1 MSAAQGLLISA
12 FDQLRVIQDQSK
24 CAGCLTTA
32 CTGVWEFH
40 ECDQTGQLRKD
51 CSVYKKRVDEKEKPK
66 GERVETNAAV
76 QGSVVET
83 WEYDNEW
90 YVFVLGDEMN
100 AGVQRR
106 ETHSCTD
113 RGAARSACQFFTC
126 LNGQRESPHRHG
138 FRSMDLQLNS
148 VDTRRHTGENVTWWG
163 EMNEFGSTMA
173 ESTVLFPVAS
183 GSSLEMNGTSVT
195 FTCSGDCDLSR
206 QPGRNCNLQ
215 EFHGWLIRSE
225 VERGWSKQVG
235 ESRSRTNRW

>member
-1 MSAAQGLLISA
+1 MSAAEGLLISA

-32 CTGVWEFH
+32 CTGVWECH
-40 ECDQTGQLRKD
+40 ECDKTGQLRKD

-83 WEYDNEW
+83 WEYDDER

-113 RGAARSACQFFTC
+113 RGAARSACQFGYVSEWT
-126 LNGQRESPHRHG
+126 
-138 FRSMDLQLNS
+138 
-148 VDTRRHTGENVTWWG
+148 TRITTPPR
-163 EMNEFGSTMA
+163 
-173 ESTVLFPVAS
+173 FPID
-183 GSSLEMNGTSVT
+183 GSSIEQCGYKKAHWRKR
-195 FTCSGDCDLSR
+195 DLV
-206 QPGRNCNLQ
+206 GRN
-215 EFHGWLIRSE
+215 E
-225 VERGWSKQVG
+225 
-235 ESRSRTNRW
+235 